1 MIKKIFHL
9 LFLCT
14 GNSCRSQMA
23 EGWARE
29 LSGKEGLDWLV
40 VESAGIES
48 HGKNPRA
55 IAVMK
60 EAGVDISGQESTRLT
75 NEMLERADLVVSV
88 CGHADENCPVL
99 PSGTRKI
106 HWPLDDPAKAKG
118 DEQEIMQ
125 VFQDSRDD
133 IRRRVSELLNQLKSG
148 AFQ

>member
-1 MIKKIFHL
+1 MSDNSFHL

-29 LSGKEGLDWLV
+29 LANQAGSDGLA

-55 IAVMK
+55 ITVMQQ
-60 EAGVDISGQESTRLT
+60 AGIDISDQESTRLT
-75 NEMLERADLVVSV
+75 DEMLERADLVVSV

-99 PSGTRKI
+99 PAGTRKI
-106 HWPLDDPAKAKG
+106 HWPLDDPAKAQG
-118 DEQEIMQ
+118 SEEEIMQ
-125 VFQDSRDD
+125 VFRASRDD
-133 IRRRVSELLNQLKSG
+133 IRRRVSELLAELKSG
-148 AFQ
+148 SM